1 ALNYSSMLYSLPH
14 GVIGLSI
21 ATVLFNR
28 MSAASQDDDH
38 SSVAA
43 ALSSGLRT
51 ASIATIFCAVALI
64 VFAGPIGM
72 IFGGGSQQAGAV
84 IGQTIIAMALG
95 GPLLTVAFMM
105 GRVFYSQE
113 DVKTPFYIQLITAIF
128 ICILGFISS
137 RLAPQ
142 HIIYGLA
149 LT

>member
-1 ALNYSSMLYSLPH
+1 
-14 GVIGLSI
+14 
-21 ATVLFNR
+21 

-84 IGQTIIAMALG
+84 IGQTIAVIALG
-95 GPLLTVAFMM
+95 GPFLTIAFMM

-113 DVKTPFYIQLITAIF
+113 DARTPFYIQLISAVVIVAMGFTA
-128 ICILGFISS
+128 SQ
-137 RLAPQ
+137 LAPQ
-142 HIIYGLA
+142 YTIYGLA
-149 LT
+149 SPTPCRTCWRSI